1 VASAIRPV
9 PLRTCVACR
18 TERPKR
24 ELVRL
29 VRTPDG
35 SVTLDPTGRLAGRGA
50 YLCADGACWSAA
62 LKKHSI
68 ERALESS
75 LPPDLR
81 ARLAAGDPLTIE
93 GGIRG
98 S

>member
-1 VASAIRPV
+1 MAAAVRPV

-24 ELVRL
+24 ELVRV
-29 VRTPDG
+29 VRAPDG

-50 YLCADGACWSAA
+50 YLCADGVCWSNA
-62 LKKHSI
+62 LKKHSL
-68 ERALESS
+68 ERALEAS
-75 LPPDLR
+75 LPPELR
-81 ARLAAGDPLTIE
+81 AQLATGDPLIIE

>member
-1 VASAIRPV
+1 M

-24 ELVRL
+24 ELVRV
-29 VRTPDG
+29 VRMPDG

-62 LKKHSI
+62 LKKHSL
-68 ERALESS
+68 ERALATS

-81 ARLAAGDPLTIE
+81 AHLAAGDPPTIE

>member
-1 VASAIRPV
+1 MVNAVRPV

-24 ELVRL
+24 ELVRV
-29 VRTPDG
+29 VRAPDG

-50 YLCADGACWSAA
+50 YLCADGACWSTA
-62 LKKHSI
+62 LKKHSL
-68 ERALESS
+68 ERALEAS

-81 ARLAAGDPLTIE
+81 AKLATGDPQTIE

>member
-1 VASAIRPV
+1 MAPASRPV

-24 ELVRL
+24 ELVRV
-29 VRTPDG
+29 VRSPDG
-35 SVTLDPTGRLAGRGA
+35 SVALDPTGRLAGRGA

-68 ERALESS
+68 ERALETS
-75 LPPDLR
+75 LPPEVR
-81 ARLAAGDPLTIE
+81 VQLAAGDPLNIE